1 MNSCIIS
8 VKLVLKSSHI
18 NLYINLYSTKYRL
31 ILNNLQASNTPLTR
45 RSINRD
51 LSANPLIIK
60 EKQGDLVS
68 LFFWIY
74 F

>member
-51 LSANPLIIK
+51 LSANTLIK
-60 EKQGDLVS
+60 KRNRETLF